1 VAHGWNI
8 DIGRSADALDLVRLS
23 SEGLERFGA
32 DAGLRCTLLGP
43 EGPEHSGSSDP
54 GWTETQ
60 DLHLSGL
67 ALCDQGV
74 GVPPVF

>member
-8 DIGRSADALDLVRLS
+8 DIGRAADALDPVRLS

-43 EGPEHSGSSDP
+43 EGPGQVAFERP
-54 GWTETQ
+54 GLKLRTFTC
-60 DLHLSGL
+60 L
-67 ALCDQGV
+67 V
-74 GVPPVF
+74 